1 MISRSY
7 VCFSIVYFS
16 LENGS
21 RVFFGFL
28 SMCYEIA
35 ILFYTGNHP
44 FSSLA
49 NFFWKQYLLPPD
61 THTYITD
68 LF

>member
-35 ILFYTGNHP
+35 ILFYTIHLVQSQI
-44 FSSLA
+44 FSENNIYYPL
-49 NFFWKQYLLPPD
+49 WY
-61 THTYITD
+61 THITD